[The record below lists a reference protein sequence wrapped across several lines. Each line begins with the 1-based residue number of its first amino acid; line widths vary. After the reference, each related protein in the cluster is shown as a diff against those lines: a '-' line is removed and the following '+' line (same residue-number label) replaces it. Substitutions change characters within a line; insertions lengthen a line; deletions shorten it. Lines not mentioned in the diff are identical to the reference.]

1 MQNMLRTIIRLF
13 LQLPP
18 CPSKTAQFCRPEA
31 SESELQERLH
41 FLWSHWCWL
50 SQATKI
56 WWQFLHPFA
65 SGHNCRVGNIR
76 HHRVW
81 ERCSFSSGSQQG
93 TFWTHLL
100 WLKTDSP
107 FRCRPC
113 SRGRTC
119 RQRGP
124 WRSSSWTRSFGALF
138 SHCWSAWVWGLSC
151 QQMKGTKW
159 FSWQALYYFY
169 LSIFCRVYFHR
180 QSFKFCKLSR
190 QFIPLCIF
198 YISGFAGLVCKSS
211 LPSQDWF
218 HIFSLNFQLFVPF
231 VLFNLALVACF
242 FRMSKIIS
250 IVQLANLAISTCTIK
265 F

>member
-1 MQNMLRTIIRLF
+1 MRHKYLLFQQMQNMLRTIIRLF
-13 LQLPP
+13 LQLLP
-18 CPSKTAQFCRPEA
+18 CPSKTSQFCRPEA
-31 SESELQERLH
+31 SGSELQERLH
-41 FLWSHWCWL
+41 FLWSHWRWL

-138 SHCWSAWVWGLSC
+138 SRCWSAWVWGLSC

-159 FSWQALYYFY
+159 FSWQALCYLYYF
-169 LSIFCRVYFHR
+169 IWVYFAEFIFIDNHS
-180 QSFKFCKLSR
+180 SFANFPDSLSL
-190 QFIPLCIF
+190 FAYFTFLVLPA
-198 YISGFAGLVCKSS
+198 GFAN
-211 LPSQDWF
+211 LPF
-218 HIFSLNFQLFVPF
+218 LLIIGFIFS
-231 VLFNLALVACF
+231 A
-242 FRMSKIIS
+242 
-250 IVQLANLAISTCTIK
+250 
-265 F
+265 